1 MLNKLNC
8 LRLQLWRKIFLQGC
22 AWTITIMV
30 IMFWDFLMFDQFF
43 FSPQVKRSV
52 IIRDGIYEL
61 NVVYTNCLRICRT
74 IYGDNIGLPPAT
86 AIHRHRSHP
95 RPHTKRNDGQIH
107 QSPIHI
113 PPPTNRTP
121 TPRTHI
127 SKPPKHTPPP
137 KKTYTNSPNICL

>member
-30 IMFWDFLMFDQFF
+30 IMFWDFLMFDQIF

-86 AIHRHRSHP
+86 AIHRHRSHSQP
-95 RPHTKRNDGQIH
+95 PAYTFPSPPNIHHHPKKHTQI
-107 QSPIHI
+107 
-113 PPPTNRTP
+113 
-121 TPRTHI
+121 PRTYVY
-127 SKPPKHTPPP
+127 KPPKHTWACI
-137 KKTYTNSPNICL
+137 NFSNR